1 MIIEI
6 ILILIGFV
14 FLIKGADLFIKASIS
29 IAEKFNLSKML
40 IGLSIVAIGTSL
52 PEIFITITSSLEGY
66 SDLIIGNSVGSC
78 ICNFLLVIGI
88 TSLIRDIK
96 LDKTTIKIHFTIE
109 IFIILLLLYFGNSND
124 IGKIQGIIL
133 VLCAIFYVV
142 YTIYEEKQNKELD
155 KELIKEVENIELKE
169 NSIIIIIL
177 YVGLGLLGLKFG
189 SDFVV
194 NNATLIANDL
204 GFSESFIGI
213 TIIAVGTALPEII
226 TGIISAKKNEN
237 ELFLGNIIGSN
248 IINLTLLIGIGSV
261 IKPIKYNVEFNF
273 SLIFL
278 ILITI
283 ILQMIGILNKK
294 ARINKTLGSIFI
306 LLYIGYIICAK

>member
-14 FLIKGADLFIKASIS
+14 FLIKGSDLFIKASIS

-96 LDKTTIKIHFTIE
+96 LDKTTIKIHFAIE

-177 YVGLGLLGLKFG
+177 YIVLGLLGLKFG

-237 ELFLGNIIGSN
+237 ELFLGNIVGSN

-283 ILQMIGILNKK
+283 VLQLIGILNKK
-294 ARINKTLGSIFI
+294 ARINKIFGIGFI
-306 LLYIGYIICAK
+306 LIYIIYILIVS

>member
-1 MIIEI
+1 MIIGI

-14 FLIKGADLFIKASIS
+14 LLIKGSDLFIKASIS

-109 IFIILLLLYFGNSND
+109 VFIILLLLYFGNSND

-155 KELIKEVENIELKE
+155 KELIKEVENIELEE

-177 YVGLGLLGLKFG
+177 YIVLGLLGLKFG

>member
-14 FLIKGADLFIKASIS
+14 LLIKGSDLFIKASIS

-78 ICNFLLVIGI
+78 ICNFLFVIGI
-88 TSLIRDIK
+88 TSLIRDVK
-96 LDKTTIKIHFTIE
+96 LDKTTIKIHFAIE
-109 IFIILLLLYFGNSND
+109 ILIILLLLYFGNSNE
-124 IGKIQGIIL
+124 INRLYGIIL
-133 VLCAIFYVV
+133 ILCAIFYVA
-142 YTIYEEKQNKELD
+142 YTIYGEKKNKELD

-177 YVGLGLLGLKFG
+177 YIVLGLLGLKFG

-237 ELFLGNIIGSN
+237 ELFLGNIVGSN

-283 ILQMIGILNKK
+283 VLQLIGILNKK
-294 ARINKTLGSIFI
+294 ARINKIFGIGFI
-306 LLYIGYIICAK
+306 LIYIIYILIVS

>member
-14 FLIKGADLFIKASIS
+14 LLIKGADLFIKASIS

-52 PEIFITITSSLEGY
+52 PEIFITIISSLEGY
-66 SDLIIGNSVGSC
+66 SDLVIGNSVGSC
-78 ICNFLLVIGI
+78 ICNLLLVIGI
-88 TSLIRDIK
+88 TSLIRDVK
-96 LDKTTIKIHFTIE
+96 LDKITIKIHFTIE
-109 IFIILLLLYFGNSND
+109 IFIILLLLYLGNSNE
-124 IGKIQGIIL
+124 INRLYGIIL
-133 VLCAIFYVV
+133 ILCAIFYVV
-142 YTIYEEKQNKELD
+142 YTIYEEKKNKELD
-155 KELIKEVENIELKE
+155 KELIKEVKDLELKE

-177 YVGLGLLGLKFG
+177 YIVLGLLGLKFG

-194 NNATLIANDL
+194 NNATLIANNL

-237 ELFLGNIIGSN
+237 ELFLGNIVGSN

-261 IKPIKYNVEFNF
+261 IKPIKYNIEFNF

-283 ILQMIGILNKK
+283 VLQMIGIFNKK
-294 ARINKTLGSIFI
+294 AKINKISGIGFTLI
-306 LLYIGYIICAK
+306 YIIYILNVS

>member
-109 IFIILLLLYFGNSND
+109 VFIILLLLYFGNSND

-177 YVGLGLLGLKFG
+177 YIVLGLLGLKFG

-194 NNATLIANDL
+194 NNATSIANDL

>member
-177 YVGLGLLGLKFG
+177 YIVLGLLGLKFG

-261 IKPIKYNVEFNF
+261 IKPIKYNIEFNF

-283 ILQMIGILNKK
+283 ILQLIGILNKK

-306 LLYIGYIICAK
+306 LLYIGYIICVK

>member
-14 FLIKGADLFIKASIS
+14 LLIKGSDLFIKASIS

-52 PEIFITITSSLEGY
+52 PEIFITITSSLESY

-78 ICNFLLVIGI
+78 ICNFLFVIGI
-88 TSLIRDIK
+88 TSLIRDVK
-96 LDKTTIKIHFTIE
+96 LDKTTIKIHFAIE
-109 IFIILLLLYFGNSND
+109 ILIILLLLYFGNSNE
-124 IGKIQGIIL
+124 INRLYGIIL
-133 VLCAIFYVV
+133 ILCAIFYVA
-142 YTIYEEKQNKELD
+142 YTIYGEKKNKELD

-177 YVGLGLLGLKFG
+177 YIVLGLLGLKFG

-237 ELFLGNIIGSN
+237 ELFLGNIVGSN

-283 ILQMIGILNKK
+283 VLQLIGILNKK
-294 ARINKTLGSIFI
+294 ARINKIFGIGFI
-306 LLYIGYIICAK
+306 LIYIIYILIVS

>member
-14 FLIKGADLFIKASIS
+14 LLIKGADLFIKASIS

-88 TSLIRDIK
+88 TSLIRDVK

-177 YVGLGLLGLKFG
+177 YIVLGLLGLKFG

-237 ELFLGNIIGSN
+237 ELFLGNIVGSN

-283 ILQMIGILNKK
+283 VLQLIGILNKK
-294 ARINKTLGSIFI
+294 ARINKIFGIGFI
-306 LLYIGYIICAK
+306 LIYIIYILIVS

>member
-14 FLIKGADLFIKASIS
+14 FLIKGSDLFIKASIS

-133 VLCAIFYVV
+133 VLCTIFYVV

-155 KELIKEVENIELKE
+155 KELIKEVKDLELKE

-177 YVGLGLLGLKFG
+177 YIVLGLLGLKFG

-261 IKPIKYNVEFNF
+261 IKTIKYNVEFNF

>member
-14 FLIKGADLFIKASIS
+14 LLIKGADLFIKASIS

-133 VLCAIFYVV
+133 VLCTIFYVV

-177 YVGLGLLGLKFG
+177 YIVLGLLGLKFG

-237 ELFLGNIIGSN
+237 ELFLGNIVGSN

-261 IKPIKYNVEFNF
+261 IKPIKYNIEFNF

-283 ILQMIGILNKK
+283 ILQMIGIFNKK
-294 ARINKTLGSIFI
+294 ARINKTIGNIFI
-306 LLYIGYIICAK
+306 LVYFAYIIYVK

>member
-6 ILILIGFV
+6 IFILIGFV
-14 FLIKGADLFIKASIS
+14 FLIKDADLFIKASIS

-88 TSLIRDIK
+88 TSLIRDVK

-177 YVGLGLLGLKFG
+177 YIVLGLLGLKFG

-261 IKPIKYNVEFNF
+261 IKTIKYNVEFNF

-294 ARINKTLGSIFI
+294 ARINKTIGSIFI

>member
-109 IFIILLLLYFGNSND
+109 VFIILLLLYFGNSND

-177 YVGLGLLGLKFG
+177 YIVLGLLGLKFG

-194 NNATLIANDL
+194 NNATSIANDL

-283 ILQMIGILNKK
+283 VLQMIGIFNKK
-294 ARINKTLGSIFI
+294 VRINKTLGSIFI

>member
-14 FLIKGADLFIKASIS
+14 LLIKGADLFIKASIS

-78 ICNFLLVIGI
+78 ICNFLVVIGI
-88 TSLIRDIK
+88 TSLIRDVK

-177 YVGLGLLGLKFG
+177 YIVLGLLGLKFG

-204 GFSESFIGI
+204 GFSESFISI

-261 IKPIKYNVEFNF
+261 IKPIKYNIEFNF

-283 ILQMIGILNKK
+283 ILQLIGTLNKK
-294 ARINKTLGSIFI
+294 ARINKISGIGFI
-306 LLYIGYIICAK
+306 LIYIIYILIVS